1 MTADRTAD
9 RAVVRS
15 VAVLSVCAAALSV
28 TTLIGGVRERDDL
41 PRAAA
46 SFLQASIQAGAL
58 TTCLQGARDD
68 LFINGRPQLADQVA
82 VSGAM
87 DRLRSCDTTPLVT
100 ALNAVRL
107 PPAAALT
114 TAKRRQA
121 RADIANGTAM
131 LRRVVLDARGA
142 RLAFER
148 QVHGQH
154 DGTAVVLAY
163 RSAQSGSDT
172 SYALADE
179 ALALLG
185 RPQSTVQ

>member
-1 MTADRTAD
+1 VNADRT
-9 RAVVRS
+9 VVRG
-15 VAVLSVCAAALSV
+15 VAVLTTCAAALSV
-28 TTLIGGVRERDDL
+28 TTLIGGVRERNDL
-41 PRAAA
+41 PHAAQ

-68 LFINGRPQLADQVA
+68 LYLNDQPQLHNQVA

-87 DRLRSCDTTPLVT
+87 DRLRSCDTG
-100 ALNAVRL
+100 ALTSALDAVHL

-114 TAKRRQA
+114 DANRRRA
-121 RADIANGTAM
+121 RADIVTGAAM

-148 QVHGQH
+148 QIQGRR

-163 RSAQSGSDT
+163 RSASTGSDT
-172 SYALADE
+172 AYALADE

-185 RPQSTVQ
+185 HPQSTVG

>member
-1 MTADRTAD
+1 MTADKTVA
-9 RAVVRS
+9 RS
-15 VAVLSVCAAALSV
+15 LAVLTTCAAALSV
-28 TTLIGGVRERDDL
+28 TTLVGGVRERNDL
-41 PRAAA
+41 PHAAQ

-68 LFINGRPQLADQVA
+68 LYDNDQPQRHNQVA

-87 DRLRSCDTTPLVT
+87 NRVRSCDTGPLAA
-100 ALNAVRL
+100 ALDAVHL

-114 TAKRRQA
+114 DAKRRRA
-121 RADIANGTAM
+121 RADIVTGTTM

-148 QVHGQH
+148 QIQGQRN
-154 DGTAVVLAY
+154 GTAVVLAY
-163 RSAQSGSDT
+163 RSASAGSDAA
-172 SYALADE
+172 YALADE

-185 RPQSTVQ
+185 HPQSSTVH

>member
-1 MTADRTAD
+1 VTGNS
-9 RAVVRS
+9 AVVRS
-15 VAVLSVCAAALSV
+15 LAVLTTCAAAVSV
-28 TTLIGGVRERDDL
+28 TTLIGGVRERNDL
-41 PRAAA
+41 PHTAQ

-68 LFINGRPQLADQVA
+68 LYIDDQPQLHNQVA

-87 DRLRSCDTTPLVT
+87 DRLRSCDTAPLVT
-100 ALNAVRL
+100 ALNAVHL

-114 TAKRRQA
+114 DAGRRRA
-121 RADIANGTAM
+121 RADIVTGTAM

-148 QVHGQH
+148 QIQGQR

-163 RSAQSGSDT
+163 SSASTGSDT
-172 SYALADE
+172 AYALADE

-185 RPQSTVQ
+185 HPQSTVG